1 MKKLSMKT
9 VDVVQNNIEK
19 ISEIFPDCVT
29 ECKDDTGQ
37 LRRKVDFDRLR
48 QELTDEIVEG
58 GGRTL

>member
-9 VDVVQNNIEK
+9 VNIAQNNIEK

-29 ECKDDTGQ
+29 EVKDDTGQ
-37 LRRKVDFDRLR
+37 VRRKVDFDRLR
-48 QELTDEIVEG
+48 QELSDEILEG